1 MIFKSLCRHAGIG
14 ANSYLIDTGKAR
26 IVLDSGMHPKHEG
39 LEATP
44 HFEFVEEGSVDA
56 AVLTHAHLD
65 HTGTVPMLLRRHPRA
80 PLFMT
85 PATADLAKAMLHN
98 SVNVMNSKRL
108 ELGITD
114 YPFFTHEELEEL
126 EPRFETR
133 GYERPFDLDP
143 AGTIRG
149 TFHDAGHILGSVGIT
164 MEAEGKKV
172 LYTGDLCFG
181 GHTLLKGAV
190 MPETTVDALIIE
202 TTRGAQERRADY
214 TRESEQHRL
223 AEQMRKVI
231 DRRGSVLIPVFAI
244 GKTQELLTMIHQFKS
259 KKLIPRK
266 TPVYIGG
273 LSTKMTMI
281 YDRHMHGS
289 RRHFPDFE
297 ILEDMDLETG
307 NRKRRG
313 PIPLHPG
320 CIYALSS
327 GMMSENTVSN
337 TFAAQGFME
346 NQKNAIYFVGYTDS
360 ATPGARIKAAKRG
373 DLVKMDERLPAVPL
387 LCDVDTFDFSGHATR
402 EELLDYILKVK
413 PKKTFLVH
421 GDDDAVAW
429 FAAQLKEK
437 LPSTEAIVPEPG
449 RNYEL

>member
-26 IVLDSGMHPKHEG
+26 VVLDSGMHPKHEG

-44 HFEFVEEGSVDA
+44 HFEFVEEDSVDA

-80 PLFMT
+80 PIFMT

-98 SVNVMNSKRL
+98 SVNVMNSKRI

-114 YPFFTHEELEEL
+114 YPFFTHEELEQL

-164 MEAEGKKV
+164 METEGKKI

-181 GHTLLKGAV
+181 GHTLLKGAL
-190 MPETTVDALIIE
+190 MPETPVDALIIE
-202 TTRGAQERRADY
+202 TTRGAQARRPDY
-214 TRESEQHRL
+214 TRESEEQRL
-223 AEQMRKVI
+223 ADLMRQVI
-231 DRRGSVLIPVFAI
+231 DRRGSILIPVFAI
-244 GKTQELLTMIHQFKS
+244 GKTQELLTMIHQFKN

-281 YDRHMHGS
+281 YDRHINGS

-297 ILEDMDLETG
+297 ILEDMALETG

-346 NQKNAIYFVGYTDS
+346 NPKNAIYFVGYTDS
-360 ATPGARIKAAKRG
+360 ATPGARIKAAQRG
-373 DLVKMDERLPAVPL
+373 DLVKLDERLPAIPL
-387 LCDVDTFDFSGHATR
+387 RCDVENFDFSGHAVR

-449 RNYEL
+449 VAYEL